1 MRKLAALCV
10 ASFCGVG
17 AWACSAAGSEA
28 FGIVAQGIVASL
40 GASAVGAAQ
49 QADVLSSSQLA
60 PPSLDDVRDRSAPWD
75 EIDRYLKP
83 PGRSAAAPAS
93 ETEPAPFT
101 PPGQHQ
107 RLAQQ
112 SEETGRDTA
121 AQAPA
126 EAEED
131 ALSDP
136 WLLGAAAM
144 ATTGMLGV
152 LGLLWQKR
160 RRLQRR
166 LQAAA
171 QLASAWS
178 QAKSVADSQHS
189 VGQTVR
195 RAA

>member
-83 PGRSAAAPAS
+83 PVRSAAAPAS

-112 SEETGRDTA
+112 SEQTGRDTA

-126 EAEED
+126 EED
-131 ALSDP
+131 AVFDP
-136 WLLGAAAM
+136 WVQGAAAM

-160 RRLQRR
+160 RRLRRR

-171 QLASAWS
+171 KLASAWS

>member
-107 RLAQQ
+107 PLAQQ
-112 SEETGRDTA
+112 SEQTGRHTA

-126 EAEED
+126 EED
-131 ALSDP
+131 AVFDP
-136 WLLGAAAM
+136 WVQGAAAM
-144 ATTGMLGV
+144 ATTGILGV

>member
-83 PGRSAAAPAS
+83 PVRSAAAPAS

-112 SEETGRDTA
+112 SEETGRHTA

-126 EAEED
+126 EED
-131 ALSDP
+131 AVFDP
-136 WLLGAAAM
+136 WVQGAAAM
-144 ATTGMLGV
+144 ATTGILGV

-178 QAKSVADSQHS
+178 QAKSVVDSQHS

>member
-83 PGRSAAAPAS
+83 PVRSAAAPAS

-112 SEETGRDTA
+112 SEETGRHTA

-126 EAEED
+126 EED
-131 ALSDP
+131 AVFDP
-136 WLLGAAAM
+136 WVQGAAAM

-160 RRLQRR
+160 RRLRRR

-171 QLASAWS
+171 KLASAWS

>member
-83 PGRSAAAPAS
+83 PVRSAAAPAS

-126 EAEED
+126 EED
-131 ALSDP
+131 AVFDP
-136 WLLGAAAM
+136 WVQGAAAM
-144 ATTGMLGV
+144 ATIGIVGV
-152 LGLLWQKR
+152 LGLLWLKR